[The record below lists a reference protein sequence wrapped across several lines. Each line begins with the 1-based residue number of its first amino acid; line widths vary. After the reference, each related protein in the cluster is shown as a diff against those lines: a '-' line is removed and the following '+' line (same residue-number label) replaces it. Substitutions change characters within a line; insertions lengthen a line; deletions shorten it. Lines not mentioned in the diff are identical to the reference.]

1 MFYLIE
7 KSLWISLS
15 LAKWIQSFLFDHQ
28 SAITLAAINTWMGD
42 RLGRKINIHTQTC
55 VCRNLYYSGLP
66 LNIYRPKYLF
76 QLKLCF
82 QLKESISNY
91 NLLLNIPKT
100 LKYTYDTNWWCA
112 VYRELELVSL
122 VCLITKIDH
131 NFNEYIFSYASHEI
145 EKKTHNILS
154 I

>member
-1 MFYLIE
+1 MNILVPCKVDTVVLIR
-7 KSLWISLS
+7 SS
-15 LAKWIQSFLFDHQ
+15 

-112 VYRELELVSL
+112 VYRELVSFSRL
-122 VCLITKIDH
+122 FDH
-131 NFNEYIFSYASHEI
+131 QNRSQ
-145 EKKTHNILS
+145 L
-154 I
+154 